1 MVRHPSVLFVAPRGH
16 HCEDEV
22 HATRASLMQ
31 RPIPWLWILVIALL
45 LLAPGFT
52 ARLFVDVLQ
61 GVTLLLVFGP
71 LLLAGA
77 GFLAWQ
83 WFKRRLITCPSCGT
97 PSIGAAVCPACGTPL
112 SAGQSQGGG
121 TATEPPASRAVIDVQ
136 VREVSGD
143 N

>member
-1 MVRHPSVLFVAPRGH
+1 MVRHPPWQWVPLRSR
-16 HCEDEV
+16 HCEDERKTQR
-22 HATRASLMQ
+22 ATLMQ

-71 LLLAGA
+71 LVLAGG

-83 WFKRRLITCPSCGT
+83 WFKRRLVTCPACGT
-97 PSIGAAVCPACGTPL
+97 PSLGSAVCPACGTPL
-112 SAGQSQGGG
+112 SSAQTRASGPSP
-121 TATEPPASRAVIDVQ
+121 EPPASQAVIDVQ
-136 VREVSGD
+136 VRDVSGA

>member
-1 MVRHPSVLFVAPRGH
+1 
-16 HCEDEV
+16 
-22 HATRASLMQ
+22 MQ

-52 ARLFVDVLQ
+52 ARLFFDVLQ

-71 LLLAGA
+71 LVLAGA

-83 WFKRRLITCPSCGT
+83 WFKRRLITCPACGMV
-97 PSIGAAVCPACGTPL
+97 SIGSTVCPACGTSL
-112 SAGQSQGGG
+112 SAGQGQGGG
-121 TATEPPASRAVIDVQ
+121 TAAEPPASRAVIDVQ

-143 N
+143 S

>member
-1 MVRHPSVLFVAPRGH
+1 
-16 HCEDEV
+16 
-22 HATRASLMQ
+22 MQ

-52 ARLFVDVLQ
+52 ARLFFDVLQ

-71 LLLAGA
+71 LVLAGA

-83 WFKRRLITCPSCGT
+83 WFKRRLISCPACGT
-97 PSIGAAVCPACGTPL
+97 VSIGSTVCPACGASL
-112 SAGQSQGGG
+112 AAGQGQGGG
-121 TATEPPASRAVIDVQ
+121 TAAEPPASRAVIDVQ